1 MNARDALIL
10 EWHKAQTTL
19 ALAKEA
25 ESLLRAQVIAAEF
38 QPEPLSE
45 GTRTIEL
52 GQGYRLKAGFKASR
66 KFTLDSDAMID
77 FLAQLESDNP
87 ESAEISQNAV
97 RWKAELALTHYR
109 SLPTD
114 LRAKFDAIIVA
125 KDDMP
130 TLELV
135 IPTLE

>member
-38 QPEPLSE
+38 QPEPLAE
-45 GTRTIEL
+45 GTRTVEL
-52 GQGYRLKAGFKASR
+52 GQGYKLKAQFKVNR
-66 KFTLDSDAMID
+66 KFTIDSDALID
-77 FLAQLESDNP
+77 FLASLNDSEQAL
-87 ESAEISQNAV
+87 EISEKIV
-97 RWKAELALTHYR
+97 RWKAELSLSFYR
-109 SLPTD
+109 TLPAHFRD
-114 LRAKFDAIIVA
+114 IFDALIVA